1 MAPAPPDRRRPNRG
15 DEVEFERLAIVD
27 RGEAA
32 MRCLHAVA
40 DLDAGS
46 DGRLTS
52 IAVFTEP
59 DRDAWFVRN
68 ADESI
73 SLGPATYVD
82 LTEGTRKLAYLDH
95 ERLLD
100 ALVRAGADAVW
111 VGWGLLAEQAAFARQ
126 CEEAGLVFVGPSSEV
141 IRRVGD
147 KIASKRVAEAAGVPV
162 VPWSGDAVPDAAA
175 ALRAAEVLGY
185 PVALK
190 ASAGGGGRA
199 IRMVGRPDEL
209 PVAFEAARAEAVQ
222 ELGDPTL
229 FVEQRIAGARH
240 LEVQVIGD
248 RYGTVWATGVR
259 DCSVQRA
266 NRKVL
271 EESASTVLSPR
282 EEERIAAAA
291 IRMCHAADYVNAG
304 AVEFLYDPAA
314 QQALFLEMTPRLPIG
329 HPVTELVTGLD
340 LVRLQLHVA
349 RGGRLEGTP
358 PAARGHTIEARL
370 KAEDPEQGFVA
381 APGRI
386 VGWRPPS
393 GPGVRV
399 ETGVTEGD
407 RIVAEFDPTIAKVLA
422 YGLDRDEALARLR
435 RALAETLLVVEGGM
449 TDKAF
454 LLELLDR
461 PEVREGRFDT
471 AWLDGVLDEG
481 GLLPTHRE
489 RALLYAATDAYEVD
503 RAADQAHFYAEA
515 ARGRPQVPDEVG
527 HRVVLRFQGESYPLT
542 VYRRGSGRY
551 RIAVDSTVIDVGIT
565 ALGRL
570 ERRMQLGGQVHRVV
584 AHRSGPELQVEVDG
598 RPHRIGRDEGGAV
611 RADAPALVVSIAVS
625 PGDDVAAGDPLL
637 VLESMKMERTLAAP
651 YAGRVTAVHVAP
663 HVQVDPGTGL
673 VELEPVPSTP
683 EGATA
688 APRGQQPGGE
698 QDVGGLLDLGSL
710 PTTDA
715 APDPASR
722 RDRLYADLRTGLLGY
737 DLDAATLRG
746 LAGEVVAVDQLL
758 PVESDDVGA
767 RAALAVLDLFADLAA
782 LSRRAPIAD
791 DPELA
796 GIGAGQEHLLTYL
809 AWLDPARSGVPER
822 FLERLR
828 RALASYD
835 VPGLERTP
843 ALEEALYWMYRSFVR
858 LGQLAPALT
867 AILERWAAAGSGP
880 AVASDSQLRALLH
893 RLAVVA
899 EGRYPAV
906 SDLARELRF
915 RIFDEPVLE
924 RARAEVYAE
933 MDAVID
939 ELAAEPAP
947 DRRAELIH
955 RLVVCHQPL
964 RARLRDRYREGGR
977 TLREALL
984 EANIRRFYRIRPL
997 QDVATVEVDGR
1008 LLGVADY
1015 PRNGD
1020 VVHLV
1025 STYGDLADLE
1035 RVLGAARREVEA
1047 QAPDRHVVLGLS
1059 LWRSG
1064 APLDVTE
1071 LSEHVAAR
1079 LAAGW
1084 TGPRLHRVDVT
1095 VTTEGRRA
1103 EHVRTQHVSYRHLV
1117 DGFVE
1122 ELRYRNLHPMLAK
1135 RLELWRLSEFD
1146 LTRLASVEDVYLFH
1160 ATARSNPKDERL
1172 IAVAEVRDLTPIRDG
1187 EGRITALP
1195 HLERMGLETL
1205 DAIRHAQARRPP
1217 RERLHLNQVV
1227 LYVRPAWTVSPD
1239 VWRSLANRFGPP
1251 AIGLGLEKVLLRVR
1265 IPEATVEG
1273 SRDAVIVLENIAT
1286 RGLTVRLEATTED
1299 LLAPLSDY
1307 GQKVLKADRMGFPYP
1322 YELLRL
1328 IAPPPGVSSSFP
1340 TGGFTE
1346 HDLQE
1351 LDENVLLPVDREPG
1365 CNTAG
1370 VVIGIVHSI
1379 TATVP
1384 EGMRRV
1390 AILGDPTRS
1399 LGALAEAECRRIIG
1413 AIDLA
1418 ERLQLPVEWYA
1429 LSAGA
1434 LISMA
1439 SGTENMDWI
1448 GAVLRRI
1455 IEFTQAGGEINV
1467 VVTGINVGAQP
1478 YWNAEA
1484 TMLMHTRGVLI
1495 MTPQSAMVL
1504 TGKQSLD
1511 FSGGVSAEDNLGIGG
1526 YERIMGPN
1534 AQAQYWAPNVE
1545 AACAV
1550 LLRHYDHT
1558 YVVPG
1563 ERFPR
1568 RATTVDPVDRDVR
1581 DHPHERVEGT
1591 TFERVGDLFSPRRNA
1606 ERKQPFDIRSV
1617 MRAVSDLDHEPLER
1631 WRRWR
1636 DAEMAVVWDVHV
1648 GGLPVCMLGI
1658 ESRNLPRQG
1667 FVPADGPP
1675 NWTSGTL
1682 FPQASRK
1689 VARAI
1694 NGASGNRP
1702 VVVLANLSGFD
1713 GSPESMRKV
1722 QLEFGAE
1729 IGRAVTNFDGPI
1741 VFVVVSRY
1749 HGGAFVVFSK
1759 TLNDQLEIAAVEG
1772 SYASVIG
1779 GAPAAGVVFA
1789 REVTNRADQDPRV
1802 VAAREEVAAGR
1813 TSRAEFDELFAE
1825 VRTRKLG
1832 EMAAEFDAVHS
1843 IQRALQVGSVDRII
1857 AAADLRPYVVDAL
1870 ERGIARTLE
1879 RDPSAARSVHP
1890 TV

>member
-1 MAPAPPDRRRPNRG
+1 
-15 DEVEFERLAIVD
+15 VEFERLAIVD

-40 DLDAGS
+40 DLDVGS
-46 DGRLTS
+46 GDRLTS
-52 IAVFTEP
+52 IAVFTDP

-73 SLGPATYVD
+73 SLGPATYLD

-95 ERLLD
+95 ERVLD
-100 ALVRAGADAVW
+100 TLVRARADAVW
-111 VGWGLLAEQAAFARQ
+111 VGWGPLAEQAAFAVR
-126 CEEAGLVFVGPSSEV
+126 CEEAGLIFVGPSSAV
-141 IRRVGD
+141 IRQVGD
-147 KIASKRVAEAAGVPV
+147 KIASKRVAVAAGVPV
-162 VPWSGDAVPDAAA
+162 VPWSEGAVPDVAA
-175 ALRAAEVLGY
+175 ALQAAEVLGY

-190 ASAGGGGRA
+190 ASAGGGGRG
-199 IRMVGRPDEL
+199 IRMVTGPDEL
-209 PVAFEAARAEAVQ
+209 PIAFEATRAEAAQ

-229 FVEQRIAGARH
+229 FVEQQIAGARH

-259 DCSVQRA
+259 DCSVQRDH
-266 NRKVL
+266 RKVL
-271 EESASTVLSPR
+271 EESASTVLRPR
-282 EEERIAAAA
+282 DEERIAAAA
-291 IRMCHAADYVNAG
+291 IRLCQVADYVNAG
-304 AVEFLYDPAA
+304 AVEFLYDPAT
-314 QQALFLEMTPRLPIG
+314 QRALFLELTPRLPIG

-349 RGGRLEGTP
+349 RGGRLEGAP

-370 KAEDPEQGFVA
+370 KAEDPEEGFVA

-435 RALAETLLVVEGGM
+435 RALAESLLVVEGGM
-449 TDKAF
+449 TNKAF

-471 AWLDGVLDEG
+471 TWLDGVLAEG
-481 GLLPTHRE
+481 DLLPTHRGP
-489 RALLYAATDAYEVD
+489 ALLYAATDAYEVD

-515 ARGRPQVPDEVG
+515 ARGRPRVPDEVG
-527 HRVVLRFQGESYPLT
+527 HRVVLRFRGESYPFT
-542 VYRRGSGRY
+542 VYRRGPRRY
-551 RIAVDSTVIDVGIT
+551 RIAVDGTLIEVSIT
-565 ALGRL
+565 TLGPL
-570 ERRMQLGGQVHRVV
+570 ERRMQVGDQAHRVI

-598 RPHRIGRDEGGAV
+598 TPHRIGRDEGGVV
-611 RADAPALVVSIAVS
+611 RADAPALVVSITVS
-625 PGDDVAAGDPLL
+625 PGDDVAEGDPLL

-673 VELEPVPSTP
+673 LELEPVASAA
-683 EGATA
+683 EGAA
-688 APRGQQPGGE
+688 VARSDRQQRGGGR
-698 QDVGGLLDLGSL
+698 DAGGCLDLGSL
-710 PTTDA
+710 PTTEPVV
-715 APDPASR
+715 APSAR
-722 RDRLYADLRTGLLGY
+722 RDRLYDDLRTGLLGY

-746 LAGEVVAVDQLL
+746 LADEVVAVDALL
-758 PVESDDVGA
+758 PAESDDAGA
-767 RAALAVLDLFADLAA
+767 RAALDVLDLFADLAA
-782 LSRRAPIAD
+782 LSRRAPVED

-822 FLERLR
+822 FLVRLQ
-828 RALASYD
+828 RALASYG
-835 VPGLERTP
+835 VAGLERTP

-858 LGQLAPALT
+858 LGQLAPAVT
-867 AILERWAAAGSGP
+867 AILERRAAAGHAP
-880 AVASDSQLRALLH
+880 APGSDAELRALLH
-893 RLAVVA
+893 RLAAVT

-915 RIFDEPVLE
+915 RLFDEPVLE

-933 MDAVID
+933 MDTVID
-939 ELAAEPAP
+939 GLADEQAT
-947 DRRAELIH
+947 DRRDELIH

-984 EANIRRFYRIRPL
+984 EANIRRFYRIRVL

-1015 PRNGD
+1015 PRDGRSF
-1020 VVHLV
+1020 HLV
-1025 STYGDLADLE
+1025 STYADLADLE
-1035 RVLGAARREVEA
+1035 SVLGAARREVEA
-1047 QAPDRHVVLGLS
+1047 RATDRPAVLGLS
-1059 LWRSG
+1059 MWRSG
-1064 APLDVTE
+1064 APLDVDE

-1084 TGPRLHRVDVT
+1084 DGPRLHRVDVT
-1095 VTTEGRRA
+1095 VTTEGQQA
-1103 EHVRTQHVSYRHLV
+1103 EHVRTQHVSYRQGD

-1122 ELRYRNLHPMLAK
+1122 ERRYRNLHPMLAK
-1135 RLELWRLSEFD
+1135 RLELWRLGEFD

-1160 ATARSNPKDERL
+1160 ATARSNPNDERL
-1172 IAVAEVRDLTPIRDG
+1172 IALAEVRDLTPIRDRD
-1187 EGRITALP
+1187 GRITALP

-1205 DAIRHAQARRPP
+1205 DAIRHEQARRPP
-1217 RERLHLNQVV
+1217 RERLHLNRIV
-1227 LYVRPAWTVSPD
+1227 LYVRPDWTVPPD
-1239 VWRSLANRFGPP
+1239 IWQDLANTFGPP

-1265 IPEATVEG
+1265 VPEGTADVA
-1273 SRDAVIVLENIAT
+1273 RDAVIVLENIAT
-1286 RGLTVRLEATTED
+1286 RGLTVRMEATTEE

-1307 GQKVLKADRMGFPYP
+1307 GQQVLKADRIGFPYP
-1322 YELLRL
+1322 YELLRV
-1328 IAPPPGVSSSFP
+1328 IAPPPGVSSAFP
-1340 TGGFTE
+1340 TGGFAE
-1346 HDLQE
+1346 HDLE
-1351 LDENVLLPVDREPG
+1351 DPGRNVLCPVDREPG
-1365 CNTAG
+1365 RNSAG
-1370 VVIGIVHSI
+1370 VVVGIVHSV

-1418 ERLQLPVEWYA
+1418 ERLRLPVEWYA

-1434 LISMA
+1434 RISMA

-1484 TMLMHTRGVLI
+1484 TMLMHTRGILI

-1568 RATTVDPVDRDVR
+1568 RAATVDPVDRDVR

-1591 TFERVGDLFSPRRNA
+1591 TFERVGDVFSERRNG

-1631 WRRWR
+1631 WPRWR
-1636 DAEMAVVWDVHV
+1636 DAEMAVVWDAHV

-1689 VARAI
+1689 IARAI
-1694 NGASGNRP
+1694 NGASRNRP

-1789 REVTNRADQDPRV
+1789 REVTSRADQDPRV
-1802 VAAREEVAAGR
+1802 GAAREAMAAGR
-1813 TSRAEFDELFAE
+1813 MPRAEYDELVAE
-1825 VRTRKLG
+1825 VRIGKLG

-1870 ERGIARTLE
+1870 ERGIARTLGHD
-1879 RDPSAARSVHP
+1879 RSAPRAVHP